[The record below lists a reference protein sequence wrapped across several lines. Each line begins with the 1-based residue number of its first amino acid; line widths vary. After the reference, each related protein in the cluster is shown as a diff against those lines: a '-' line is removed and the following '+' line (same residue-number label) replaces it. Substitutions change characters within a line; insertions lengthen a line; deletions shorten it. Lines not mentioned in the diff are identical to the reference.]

1 MIEKKKKDKRK
12 NKRIQRTPKAL
23 KYRSINYAGP
33 QLLIDFELVGFAM

>member
-12 NKRIQRTPKAL
+12 NKRIQQTPKAL
-23 KYRSINYAGP
+23 KYRSINSGP